1 MDLRPLP
8 KLLWTNDS
16 KQLHHHFPDVFATV
30 HTTQDIPEEAT
41 FGPCMLQ
48 NTFLDTIAF
57 IALKCLD
64 RRNIHYVFKVDVN
77 SIHSPTGLTWMRL
90 VQAACSSKEQNLE
103 AYLEN
108 SQLYFRPTRKISQ
121 NEELFVWYDEELS
134 CLLGFQDIKA
144 KALHKDYRCLEC
156 NQTFK
161 CEHSYLSH
169 IRFLCSPGKVP
180 LVMSSP
186 DAKAPHSRDLD
197 QSTNFHNL
205 ARDLEV
211 KMSTQKE
218 GPLHSPLPEKGLQT
232 NEAEP
237 SQVQKMVLLGKT
249 NHLSKGVPSVPCSRD
264 GGAEH
269 VLSAAIWKLNPV
281 KQSSKKTPWVQK
293 PSAFTE
299 VKRLNDKLQ
308 SERAREED
316 QGNGSDQLGKEQQPM
331 DCVLS
336 GTSSAFSFVWPA
348 RAFGELGSAFSK
360 PVKCLAHRTAL
371 NSQIPVSNSA
381 EALGD
386 LSGFI
391 NTMDA
396 MCCGNL
402 LNSKFSIS
410 DLCNLQMLQEW
421 TPQCHTFPYASELW
435 PKPVAQFHISPSSST
450 SSVSS
455 GPSLMLL
462 PPTFTSLGMATQNWC
477 AKCNL
482 SFRMTSDLVF
492 HMRSHHK
499 KEYSS
504 SEVQAKRRREEKL
517 TCPICHEYFRERHHL
532 SRHMTSHN

>member
-1 MDLRPLP
+1 
-8 KLLWTNDS
+8 
-16 KQLHHHFPDVFATV
+16 
-30 HTTQDIPEEAT
+30 
-41 FGPCMLQ
+41 
-48 NTFLDTIAF
+48 
-57 IALKCLD
+57 
-64 RRNIHYVFKVDVN
+64 
-77 SIHSPTGLTWMRL
+77 MRF

-108 SQLYFRPTRKISQ
+108 SQLQFHPTSKISQ
-121 NEELFVWYDEELS
+121 NEELFVWYNEEPS
-134 CLLGFQDIKA
+134 CLVDSLDIKA
-144 KALHKDYRCLEC
+144 RALYKDYRCPEC
-156 NQTFK
+156 SHPCE
-161 CEHSYLSH
+161 CEHFYLSH
-169 IRFLCSPGKVP
+169 ICFLCSPGKDP

-186 DAKAPHSRDLD
+186 DPKASHTRDLD

-211 KMSTQKE
+211 KMTTQKD
-218 GPLHSPLPEKGLQT
+218 PLHSPLPEKKIQT
-232 NEAEP
+232 NEVEQ
-237 SQVQKMVLLGKT
+237 SQVQKMVLLEKP
-249 NHLSKGVPSVPCSRD
+249 NHLRKVLPSVPYSKED

-281 KQSSKKTPWVQK
+281 KQSSKRAPWDQK

-299 VKRLNDKLQ
+299 VKRLKDKFW
-308 SERAREED
+308 SERAREGD
-316 QGNGSDQLGKEQQPM
+316 QDTDSGQLGKEQQPM

-336 GTSSAFSFVWPA
+336 GTGSAFSFVWPA
-348 RAFGELGSAFSK
+348 RALGELGSAFSK
-360 PVKCLAHRTAL
+360 PVKYLAQRTAL
-371 NSQIPVSNSA
+371 SSQIPVSNSA

-421 TPQCHTFPYASELW
+421 TPQSNTFPYASELW
-435 PKPVAQFHISPSSST
+435 PKPVAQLHISPSL

-455 GPSLMLL
+455 APSSPSLTLL
-462 PPTFTSLGMATQNWC
+462 PPTFTSFGMATQNWC

>member
-1 MDLRPLP
+1 MHEVQGWREFEECRSFWGIVKKVQEESQENSLGG
-8 KLLWTNDS
+8 TS
-16 KQLHHHFPDVFATV
+16 TFCHFLSPV
-30 HTTQDIPEEAT
+30 Q
-41 FGPCMLQ
+41 
-48 NTFLDTIAF
+48 
-57 IALKCLD
+57 
-64 RRNIHYVFKVDVN
+64 VDVN
-77 SIHSPTGLTWMRL
+77 SIHSPTGLTWTRL
-90 VQAACSSKEQNLE
+90 VQAACSSQEQNLE
-103 AYLEN
+103 AYFEN
-108 SQLYFRPTRKISQ
+108 SQLYFCPTRKISQ
-121 NEELFVWYDEELS
+121 NEEIFIWYDEELS

-144 KALHKDYRCLEC
+144 RPLHKDYRCSKC
-156 NQTFK
+156 NHTFK

-169 IRFLCSPGKVP
+169 IRFLCSPGKAP
-180 LVMSSP
+180 LVMSPP
-186 DAKAPHSRDLD
+186 DPKAPHTRDLD

-211 KMSTQKE
+211 KMATQE
-218 GPLHSPLPEKGLQT
+218 NTLHSPLPENKTQT
-232 NEAEP
+232 NEAEQ
-237 SQVQKMVLLGKT
+237 SQVQKMVLLEKT
-249 NHLSKGVPSVPCSRD
+249 NHLRKRLPSVPCSRED

-269 VLSAAIWKLNPV
+269 VLSAAIWKLSPV
-281 KQSSKKTPWVQK
+281 KQSSKKAPWDQK

-299 VKRLNDKLQ
+299 VKRLKDKLR
-308 SERAREED
+308 SERAREGD
-316 QGNGSDQLGKEQQPM
+316 QGPGSNQAGKEQQPM

-336 GTSSAFSFVWPA
+336 GAGSAFSFVWPA
-348 RAFGELGSAFSK
+348 RALGELGSAFSK
-360 PVKCLAHRTAL
+360 PVKCLAQRMPL
-371 NSQIPVSNSA
+371 SSQLPVSNSA

-396 MCCGNL
+396 VCCGNL

-410 DLCNLQMLQEW
+410 DLCNLQMLQEGA
-421 TPQCHTFPYASELW
+421 PQCNTFPYASELW
-435 PKPVAQFHISPSSST
+435 PKPVAQLHISPSSASST
-450 SSVSS
+450 PSS
-455 GPSLMLL
+455 PSLTLL